1 MKTSDCLKRIK
12 SKKLSPK
19 AWDYLFNDYVKK
31 YPDVNTAAYWIRENN
46 QILDDK
52 ERELLTN
59 ELESCVMKDLKV
71 GDKVKR
77 NSLPFIASR
86 DTEVPNN
93 SQGVIEKI
101 DGINYTVN
109 FDGDTRVLK
118 VKELIKVSQGGGKKR
133 KSKRK
138 YTRKKKK
145 KSKRKYKRK
154 STKNR

>member
-12 SKKLSPK
+12 SNKLSPK
-19 AWDYLFNDYVKK
+19 AWDYLFNDYVKN
-31 YPDVNTAAYWIRENN
+31 YPDVNNAAYWIRENN
-46 QILDDK
+46 RFLDDK
-52 ERELLTN
+52 EIELLSN
-59 ELESCVMKDLKV
+59 ELESCTMKDLKL

-77 NSLPFIASR
+77 NSTPLQAAR

-93 SQGVIEKI
+93 SEGVIVKI
-101 DGINYTVN
+101 DGNKYTIN
-109 FDGDTRVLK
+109 FDGGIRELK
-118 VKELIKVSQGGGKKR
+118 EEELKKVSQDGGKKR